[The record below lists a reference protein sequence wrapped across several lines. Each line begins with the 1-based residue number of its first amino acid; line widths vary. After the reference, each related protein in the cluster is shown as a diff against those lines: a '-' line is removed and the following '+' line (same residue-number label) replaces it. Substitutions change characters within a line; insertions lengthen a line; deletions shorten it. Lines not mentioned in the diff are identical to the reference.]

1 VYFPIVDSTQDEAR
15 AAALAGA
22 PSRSV
27 FVADFQQAGRGRQ
40 GRTWIA
46 PPGAALLLSLL
57 FREVTPQ
64 PTPLRWTS
72 LASVALCQA
81 LEQLAPLRPAIKWP
95 NDVLLE
101 GRKVAGVL
109 AESQWNGSDLVTV
122 VGVGV
127 NVSTDPRALEE
138 FGATSLGGTIDRADL
153 LRALIRRLDGLLAQ
167 PPDVLRAAWQRR
179 LWGLGQ
185 RLRLVDLGR
194 EEDVVVLGVEPDGS
208 LRVRFPDGSQRL
220 TTTGELIH

>member
-1 VYFPIVDSTQDEAR
+1 MV
-15 AAALAGA
+15 
-22 PSRSV
+22 
-27 FVADFQQAGRGRQ
+27 
-40 GRTWIA
+40 
-46 PPGAALLLSLL
+46 SLL
-57 FREVTPQ
+57 FREVTAQ

-95 NDVLLE
+95 NDVLLD

-109 AESQWNGSDLVTV
+109 AESQWNGSDLVTI
-122 VGVGV
+122 VGVGI
-127 NVSTDPRALEE
+127 NVSTEPRELKG
-138 FGATSLGGTIDRADL
+138 FGATSLGGTVDRAEL
-153 LRALIRRLDGLLAQ
+153 LRALIGRVDGLLAQ
-167 PPDVLRAAWQRR
+167 PPDVLRAAWQGR

-194 EEDVVVLGVEPDGS
+194 EAEVVVLGVEADGS
-208 LRVRFPDGSQRL
+208 LRVRFPDGTERF

>member
-1 VYFPIVDSTQDEAR
+1 MYLPVVGSTQDEAR

-46 PPGAALLLSLL
+46 PPGAALLMSLL
-57 FREVTPQ
+57 FREVTPR

-109 AESQWNGSDLVTV
+109 AESQWNGSELVTV

-127 NVSTDPRALEE
+127 NVSTDASALEE
-138 FGATSLGGTIDRADL
+138 FGATSLGGRIDRADL
-153 LRALIRRLDGLLAQ
+153 LRALIGRLDGLLAD

-185 RLRLVDLGR
+185 RLRLLDLGR

-208 LRVRFPDGSQRL
+208 LRVRFPDGSERL
-220 TTTGELIH
+220 TTTGELIP